1 MNTDARIALLS
12 LAGEQHG
19 LFTTAQALDHG
30 LGPDVLRQWARTGAL
45 RRVRR
50 SVWVVVGAPATNEQS
65 VLGVVLQ
72 HGHEAVAVDRTAA
85 WLWRVPGHL
94 PGEPRVLRPRGEHI
108 SRAGGSRT
116 STRIDAIDRT
126 VRRGIP
132 VTSPVRTIFDLA
144 GRQHPERTKRDLNHL
159 MGRGLIRVPQLD
171 DALSRLGRR
180 GRAGI
185 TSMRTLIAEVHEKGA
200 PAGSNLELV
209 VEDIL
214 DQLGFRNMERQVP
227 IHDEDGFIA
236 RVDFGDRDRRIA
248 VEVDSDRFHGGLID
262 RTLDAAKT
270 ARIQEAGW
278 ALERVTEEEV
288 WWRRSEVTTR
298 LRRLLLASMPF
309 REAA

>member
-1 MNTDARIALLS
+1 MHTDARIALLR

-19 LFTTAQALDHG
+19 LFTTAQSVDHG
-30 LGPDVLRQWARTGAL
+30 LGPDVVRQWARTGAI

-50 SVWVVVGAPATNEQS
+50 SVWAVVGAPSTPEQN

-72 HGHEAVAVDRTAA
+72 HGHGAVVVDRTAA

-94 PGEPRVLRPRGEHI
+94 PGEPRVLRQRGEHL
-108 SRAGGSRT
+108 SHAGGSRT
-116 STRIDAIDRT
+116 STLIEPIDRT
-126 VRRGIP
+126 IRRGIP

-159 MGRGLIRVPQLD
+159 MGRGLIRLPQLD
-171 DALSRLGRR
+171 AALSRLGRR

-185 TSMRTLIAEVHEKGA
+185 TAMRTLIAEVHEKGA

-214 DQLGFRNMERQVP
+214 DQVGFRNMERQVP
-227 IHDEDGFIA
+227 IYDEDGFVA
-236 RVDFGDRDRRIA
+236 RVDFGDRARRLAI
-248 VEVDSDRFHGGLID
+248 EVDSDRFHGGLVD

-270 ARIQEAGW
+270 ARIEKAEWTIERITEA
-278 ALERVTEEEV
+278 EV
-288 WWRRSEVTTR
+288 WWHRTEVATR
-298 LRRLLLASMPF
+298 LRRLLLASQPR